1 MRKRKGMF
9 YAVGVGPG
17 NPAWM
22 TRQACDVLGFCPVI
36 AAPKAPSGEMP
47 ALDTARGA
55 VDLSRKAILPLDF
68 APVRARSARTVEC
81 VRAAGRIARV
91 LDAGLDV
98 AMVNLG
104 DVSIYAAAYYVLDE
118 LRRREYSTQ
127 MIPGIT
133 SFCAA
138 AAVLGQSL
146 TGMDQPL
153 HIYPGESGDLDTT
166 LELPGTK
173 VLMESGRAVSATASV
188 LSHRGLAGDAAMV
201 ADCGLP
207 TQRVFE
213 VLTQPPKDAGT
224 FCTVIVPEPKKVVR
238 KK

>member
-1 MRKRKGMF
+1 
-9 YAVGVGPG
+9 
-17 NPAWM
+17 
-22 TRQACDVLGFCPVI
+22 
-36 AAPKAPSGEMP
+36 
-47 ALDTARGA
+47 
-55 VDLSRKAILPLDF
+55 
-68 APVRARSARTVEC
+68 
-81 VRAAGRIARV
+81 
-91 LDAGLDV
+91 
-98 AMVNLG
+98 
-104 DVSIYAAAYYVLDE
+104 
-118 LRRREYSTQ
+118 

>member
-1 MRKRKGMF
+1 
-9 YAVGVGPG
+9 
-17 NPAWM
+17 
-22 TRQACDVLGFCPVI
+22 
-36 AAPKAPSGEMP
+36 
-47 ALDTARGA
+47 
-55 VDLSRKAILPLDF
+55 
-68 APVRARSARTVEC
+68 
-81 VRAAGRIARV
+81 
-91 LDAGLDV
+91 
-98 AMVNLG
+98 
-104 DVSIYAAAYYVLDE
+104 
-118 LRRREYSTQ
+118 

-153 HIYPGESGDLDTT
+153 HIYPGASGDLDTT

-173 VLMESGRAVSATASV
+173 VLMESGRAVSDTASV
-188 LSHRGLAGDAAMV
+188 LSHRGLAGNAAMV